1 MRRSGGHTAWLF
13 CCGCDTW
20 STCPSVPSVCA
31 GKTGRRCDGAWW
43 CGLLLLLRASV
54 IEEILFRGYIIE
66 KVKQLTGSAALAC
79 LVSIC
84 TFTYAHLS
92 AWDWRT

>member
-1 MRRSGGHTAWLF
+1 MAVLLWLRYVEHLPLSSIGLRRQ
-13 CCGCDTW
+13 DR
-20 STCPSVPSVCA
+20 
-31 GKTGRRCDGAWW
+31 KTLRWGLVG
-43 CGLLLLLRASV
+43 GLLLLLRASV

-84 TFTYAHLS
+84 TFTYADLS